1 MDTTNEKIYNNN
13 YQSKK
18 GNLRNDVAF
27 QNMIINPNAI
37 YGIQPMPNLLY
48 LENNFLSK
56 KRGTTSATGNNT
68 TNFDSNSKCKYLLS
82 ILNLFFEIL

>member
-1 MDTTNEKIYNNN
+1 MDTNNEKIYNNN

-18 GNLRNDVAF
+18 GNLRNEVAF

-37 YGIQPMPNLLY
+37 YGIQPMPNLLFV
-48 LENNFLSK
+48 ENNFLNK
-56 KRGTTSATGNNT
+56 KRGASPNGNNI
-68 TNFDSNSKCKYLLS
+68 TNFDSNNKCKYLLS